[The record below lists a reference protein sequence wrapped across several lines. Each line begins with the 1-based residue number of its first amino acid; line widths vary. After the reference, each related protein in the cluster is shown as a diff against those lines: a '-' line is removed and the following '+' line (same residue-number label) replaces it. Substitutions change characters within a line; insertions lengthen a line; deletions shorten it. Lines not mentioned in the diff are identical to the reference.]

1 VQSIRQILQNI
12 FTGDRKEQILLAGVA
27 GFGVLLAIFALVF
40 LSGGG
45 GGDSTPADDDQPTAT
60 ATLDDAGTA
69 SATNTRAATATAKPT
84 GSPTVDPSA
93 TVTEDPD
100 GTQTPSGDAN
110 QGSDGSGS
118 NPATATRPPA
128 ATATPVPTA
137 TPAASSLAYCDTS
150 GSGSYPTGAVLGLV
164 TVGGN
169 TAPAGTIVYVAF
181 NGVLGPSEPVTLVDG
196 KAGYSLNYW
205 AAGTDCANQVGA
217 AISVVVNGQSFPTG
231 EAVGSAPVPLSFNV
245 DAN

>member
-1 VQSIRQILQNI
+1 
-12 FTGDRKEQILLAGVA
+12 
-27 GFGVLLAIFALVF
+27 
-40 LSGGG
+40 
-45 GGDSTPADDDQPTAT
+45 
-60 ATLDDAGTA
+60 LDDAGTA
-69 SATNTRAATATAKPT
+69 SATNTRAATATSEPT

-137 TPAASSLAYCDTS
+137 TPASSALAYCETS
-150 GSGSYPTGAVLGLV
+150 GEGTLPSGSVIGLV
-164 TVGGN
+164 TIGGL
-169 TAPAGTIVYVAF
+169 TAPPGTIVTLAF
-181 NGVLGPSEPVTLVDG
+181 DGVPGPFEAVFIEDN
-196 KAGYSLNYW
+196 KAGYSFNYPS
-205 AAGTDCANQVGA
+205 GGIDCANQVGA
-217 AISVVVNGQSFPTG
+217 EISVIVNGQSFPTG
-231 EAVGSAPVPLSFNV
+231 AAIGDGNLLVLFNV